1 MRPTDHQDIGGSLYR
16 GKLLRV
22 NADSLRRWK
31 EEDWYPAQRMPMSAV
46 RVIRPIQPE
55 CLCWLL
61 LGDNSIVPEGYYLLG
76 QREGGST
83 LVVRIKDQRLF
94 QLSSPGQAPTARTLQ
109 DPVSTVGPQ
118 QVGKREIEKGPW
130 SGNWDE
136 VVPYMSAGDLV
147 VNSDE
152 EMHSAHEIRELC
164 WADGCRLLIGCE
176 DKRLYIMYLP
186 DLCRDPSLHCSSDRY
201 KRGKRHRCFVQ
212 LGQYGSAKLVL
223 RLRDNSLFLARR
235 GDQVGGKWGGSSE
248 IDLEGLIPFIGDFNF
263 KRQSVDKNGMVW
275 AERIQLRD
283 QGSST
288 IWLRSCDQSVFQTRN
303 ESPSPV
309 TPGWL
314 NVDDCVPYFGDTVV
328 NSEGYVELDQGH
340 CSTFLLRFEDCSLF
354 QQPLLTPRRP
364 PPHGHCNLHGFVPYV
379 PFLSY
384 EPEVDKTQSSP
395 DVRDE
400 EGRPNYVVIGKKGN
414 ATLWVRLEDCCLFKT
429 FGLISPGSNPDLSL
443 DSIIPYPGSD
453 AMEDI
458 ERCVTRDNE
467 RCGCAPPNINVSSI
481 HFHALFAENI
491 ALQPGTIC

>member
-309 TPGWL
+309 TSDWL
-314 NVDDCVPYFGDTVV
+314 NVDKIVPYFDAVV
-328 NSEGYVELDQGH
+328 DDDGYVELGQRHGSAF
-340 CSTFLLRFEDCSLF
+340 CLRFEDSSLL
-354 QQPLLTPRRP
+354 QYSLDTPLHVP
-364 PPHGHCNLHGFVPYV
+364 PYRGV
-379 PFLSY
+379 
-384 EPEVDKTQSSP
+384 
-395 DVRDE
+395 
-400 EGRPNYVVIGKKGN
+400 
-414 ATLWVRLEDCCLFKT
+414 
-429 FGLISPGSNPDLSL
+429 SL
-443 DSIIPYPGSD
+443 DSIVPYFPHSPYEPEQDKTQNSPEVRDEDGRPIYVEICKKGCGSCLKTV
-453 AMEDI
+453 ACSRPEASY
-458 ERCVTRDNE
+458 RRAVN
-467 RCGCAPPNINVSSI
+467 
-481 HFHALFAENI
+481 
-491 ALQPGTIC
+491 QP